1 MAVLG
6 AECILSGILA
16 FSILCTSAQHIM
28 SLNFCSIKP
37 LWENVRANSMA
48 YQKILNVSY
57 KIKNNL
63 LLKFKQQS
71 LAFLRYCNFPL
82 N

>member
-1 MAVLG
+1 MAVLR
-6 AECILSGILA
+6 AECILSDVLA
-16 FSILCTSAQHIM
+16 FSILCASAQHIM

-48 YQKILNVSY
+48 YQEILNVSY

-63 LLKFKQQS
+63 FIKFKQ
-71 LAFLRYCNFPL
+71 
-82 N
+82 

>member
-6 AECILSGILA
+6 AECILSDILA

-37 LWENVRANSMA
+37 LWENVRANSMV
-48 YQKILNVSY
+48 YQEILNVSY
-57 KIKNNL
+57 KSKNNL
-63 LLKFKQQS
+63 FLKFEQ
-71 LAFLRYCNFPL
+71 
-82 N
+82 

>member
-6 AECILSGILA
+6 AECILSYVLA
-16 FSILCTSAQHIM
+16 FSTVCTCAHHIM

-37 LWENVRANSMA
+37 LWENVRANSLA
-48 YQKILNVSY
+48 YQEILNVSY

-63 LLKFKQQS
+63 FLKFKQ
-71 LAFLRYCNFPL
+71 
-82 N
+82 

>member
-1 MAVLG
+1 MAVLR
-6 AECILSGILA
+6 AECILSDVLA

-28 SLNFCSIKP
+28 RLNFCSIKP

-48 YQKILNVSY
+48 YQEILNVSY

-63 LLKFKQQS
+63 FIKFKQ
-71 LAFLRYCNFPL
+71 
-82 N
+82 